1 MASRPTKVPAV
12 RLGLAA
18 KKIES
23 PLAKYNS
30 AGQLT
35 CAVCNVVVKSEM
47 VWTAHVNGRQHRDK
61 VAQLKK
67 PADQPRFAVPSAV
80 PAVKR
85 KGDPAETASAPS
97 PSKKGVPADFFDKKS
112 TQPAP
117 PKPIKSI
124 LKNAPKISYPPV
136 SLVQTTP
143 HEEESMEVE
152 APASKESDKVQSEA
166 MAKENTVGSS
176 ELPEDFFDDP
186 KLGAKIRQIEYKDPV
201 EEEWEKFQK
210 EIHVEEMASTAI
222 QEEDQEV
229 STTERQLEE
238 IEDQMMNWDR
248 VLKLEQQRDV
258 VIQKRQAAV
267 GASVA
272 DQSDSSSEDEA
283 NVDELFQWRSKLF

>member
-1 MASRPTKVPAV
+1 
-12 RLGLAA
+12 
-18 KKIES
+18 
-23 PLAKYNS
+23 
-30 AGQLT
+30 
-35 CAVCNVVVKSEM
+35 
-47 VWTAHVNGRQHRDK
+47 
-61 VAQLKK
+61 
-67 PADQPRFAVPSAV
+67 
-80 PAVKR
+80 
-85 KGDPAETASAPS
+85 
-97 PSKKGVPADFFDKKS
+97 
-112 TQPAP
+112 
-117 PKPIKSI
+117 
-124 LKNAPKISYPPV
+124 
-136 SLVQTTP
+136 
-143 HEEESMEVE
+143 
-152 APASKESDKVQSEA
+152 
-166 MAKENTVGSS
+166 
-176 ELPEDFFDDP
+176 
-186 KLGAKIRQIEYKDPV
+186 V